1 MTHRSSAPT
10 GRRSRQIATLALLAA
25 SSLALAACSSGG
37 GASASSADPDAY
49 TVALVGGVAGDLS
62 YTDSALAGLT
72 EAKDSLGVSTTHI
85 EAPDVAQGET
95 LLRSAIQ
102 TSPDLV
108 LSITLPLD
116 TVISI
121 AEQYPDQKIGMPDQS
136 LEDSEIPD
144 NLELYTINTHEG
156 SFLAGLVAG
165 TMTTTKKV
173 GAVVGGDAPGLNQFA
188 WAYEQGVKAACS
200 DCTVQRTYLN
210 FTFNDPA
217 LGKSTALDMHS
228 DGVDVIFQVAGG
240 SGTGVIEAAEE
251 GGFYAIGVDSDQDS
265 VAPGTVITSMM
276 KHVDANVLNMVS
288 SAEDGDFTAGATNV
302 GLADGATGL
311 SWDEGS
317 TVFEDAHPELADTVA
332 AAKASVEDYKAQIL
346 DGSFEVCD
354 ALNAPDSAACA
365 PYAR

>member
-1 MTHRSSAPT
+1 MTLPVPSRRRVRQASALSALAVT
-10 GRRSRQIATLALLAA
+10 ALAL
-25 SSLALAACSSGG
+25 SACSGG
-37 GASASSADPDAY
+37 GSASTAAPDSDAY

-72 EAKDSLGVSTTHI
+72 EAKDTLGVATSHI

-116 TVISI
+116 TVIAI

-136 LEDSEIPD
+136 LEDSEVPD

-188 WAYEQGVKAACS
+188 WAYEQGVKEACG

-251 GGFYAIGVDSDQDS
+251 EGFYAIGVDSDQDS

-276 KHVDANVLNMVS
+276 KHVDANVLTMIS
-288 SAEDGDFTAGATNV
+288 SAQEGEFTSGATNV
-302 GLADGATGL
+302 GLAEGATGL

-317 TVFEDAHPELADTVA
+317 TVFEDAHPELAEPVA
-332 AAKASVEDYKAQIL
+332 AAKSTVADYETRIL

-354 ALNAPDSAACA
+354 ALNAPDSDACSPFA
-365 PYAR
+365 G

>member
-1 MTHRSSAPT
+1 MKRARLITTVAAA
-10 GRRSRQIATLALLAA
+10 ATTV
-25 SSLALAACSSGG
+25 LALAACSGTSE
-37 GASASSADPDAY
+37 ASDTDDEF
-49 TVALVGGVAGDLS
+49 TVVLVGGVAGDLS

-72 EAKDSLGVSTTHI
+72 EAADSLGVSTNHI
-85 EAPDVAQGET
+85 EVPDVAQGET

-102 TSPDLV
+102 TAPDLV

-116 TVISI
+116 TVIGI
-121 AEQYPDQKIGMPDQS
+121 AEQYPDQRIGMPDQGV
-136 LEDSEIPD
+136 EDAEIPD

-165 TMTTTKKV
+165 SLTTTKKV

-188 WAYEQGVKAACS
+188 WAYEQGVLAACA
-200 DCTVQRTYLN
+200 DCTVQISYLN

-217 LGKSTALDMHS
+217 LGKSTALDLHS

-251 GGFYAIGVDSDQDS
+251 EGFYAIGVDSDQDGVS
-265 VAPGTVITSMM
+265 PGTVITSMM
-276 KHVDANVLNMVS
+276 KHVDADVVKMIDAAMS
-288 SAEDGDFTAGATNV
+288 GDFSGGVTLV
-302 GLADGATGL
+302 GLAEGATGL

-317 TVFEDAHPELADTVA
+317 TVFEDAHPELADVIA
-332 AAKASVEDYKAQIL
+332 AAKALVEDYRAQIL

-354 ALNAPDSAACA
+354 AMNAPDSEACA
-365 PYAR
+365 PFLP